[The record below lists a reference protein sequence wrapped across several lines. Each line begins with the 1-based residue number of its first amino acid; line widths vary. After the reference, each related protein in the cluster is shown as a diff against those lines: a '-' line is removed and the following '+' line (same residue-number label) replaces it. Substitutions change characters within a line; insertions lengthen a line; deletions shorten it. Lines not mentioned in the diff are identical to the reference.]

1 METVQSVTSSEMW
14 TWQSVEPMSHLWPSS
29 SRALGNMTSQARLSE
44 RLAAIFTENRDAE
57 IGQTKGG
64 EEEA

>member
-1 METVQSVTSSEMW
+1 
-14 TWQSVEPMSHLWPSS
+14 
-29 SRALGNMTSQARLSE
+29 MTSQARLSE

-64 EEEA
+64 EEEAWGLLQGIRGEEDYQDEDVAKQR